1 MRSQSQGIQKASDV
15 LLRRHLQDV
24 RLFYNRILPFAA
36 ELASGVTPQ
45 GVIIESVK
53 SMLMKEHKNRTR
65 VIGIRLTP
73 EEFDKL
79 EGWRRQSTTPEISE
93 FIRRVLFGKPITVN
107 QRNRSLDDCMAEMMR
122 LRSELNA
129 IGNNFNQAVKRLHQ
143 QRDIDGVG
151 EWAAR
156 YASDQEV
163 LLGKIG
169 AIKERINQI
178 ADQWLQ

>member
-1 MRSQSQGIQKASDV
+1 
-15 LLRRHLQDV
+15 
-24 RLFYNRILPFAA
+24 
-36 ELASGVTPQ
+36 
-45 GVIIESVK
+45 
-53 SMLMKEHKNRTR
+53 
-65 VIGIRLTP
+65 
-73 EEFDKL
+73 
-79 EGWRRQSTTPEISE
+79 
-93 FIRRVLFGKPITVN
+93 
-107 QRNRSLDDCMAEMMR
+107 MAEMMR

>member
-1 MRSQSQGIQKASDV
+1 MIEIVK
-15 LLRRHLQDV
+15 
-24 RLFYNRILPFAA
+24 RI
-36 ELASGVTPQ
+36 V
-45 GVIIESVK
+45 
-53 SMLMKEHKNRTR
+53 MKEHKNRTR
-65 VIGIRLTP
+65 VIGLRLTP
-73 EEFDKL
+73 DEFDKL
-79 EGWRRQSTTPEISE
+79 EGWRIQSTTPEISE

-107 QRNRSLDDCMAEMMR
+107 QRNQSLDDFMAEMMR

-143 QRDIDGVG
+143 QQEVDGVG
-151 EWAAR
+151 DWAAR
-156 YASDQEV
+156 YAGDQEA